1 MQSGGK
7 AQTILVVDDEQLVL
21 NLCLRILAHAGYR
34 VLTAI
39 NGEGA
44 LDIARAYK
52 HSIEVALI
60 DVMMPGSNGLAIADR
75 LVKIHPET
83 SLVFMS
89 CYQDYQIAKFR
100 PFSFKWFL
108 RKPFKPADLIGII
121 QQSLDE
127 APKRGPHREGNVTYI
142 REAGGE

>member
-7 AQTILVVDDEQLVL
+7 AQTILVVDDKQLVL
-21 NLCLRILAHAGYR
+21 NLCLRILAHAGYK

-44 LDIARAYK
+44 VDIARAYK
-52 HSIEVALI
+52 HSIEVAVI
-60 DVMMPGSNGLAIADR
+60 DVMMPGLNGLAMADR
-75 LVKIHPET
+75 LVKLHPET

-89 CYQDYQIAKFR
+89 GYQDYQIAKFR

-121 QQSLDE
+121 QQSFEE
-127 APKRGPHREGNVTYI
+127 ARKRGPHREGNVTYL
-142 REAGGE
+142 REAG